1 MSPVLTGSHR
11 RPSLSPVGRFL
22 DDPMASMRDGW
33 DHLASLVTAHAALV
47 VNAAILTTI
56 VSILART
63 ALLRWRHHRLAVHA
77 RVVDIMPPPSV
88 DMAGAEALWTHLLG
102 LLRPRRLRP
111 ITGVPHVAWEYAFT
125 AAGMRVRLWVPG
137 VVPPGLVERAIE
149 GAWPGAASRAVRAED
164 RPALPLGHTGA
175 GGRLRVARPDHY
187 PLRSEF
193 DTDPLRGLMAAAGS
207 LTGAETVLV
216 QILARPV
223 TGRRLRRA
231 GRYATGLRSPGAVT
245 SVKGGLFAALPMGVP
260 RDTRG
265 PSAARPAEMPAEVR
279 AILAKASRPRLETA
293 VRYVVATDNTHGRAW
308 LRGRAHAVASSYAAY
323 TGFNHLRRRR
333 LRRYTEA
340 LRTRRMG
347 HGDLLSV
354 PELAALCH
362 VPTDETVP
370 GLERAGAKPTPP
382 PSALPSGGPD
392 VRVLGTSEAGPRRA
406 VGIRIADARH
416 HIHVIG
422 ETGTGK
428 TTGLLS
434 MQLDDALAGRGLVS
448 IEPKGDSTLLLSR
461 LPESLVGKVAL
472 IDPDDHAPPPCLNI
486 LDGPNPE
493 LTADVV
499 VGIFRRIYAESW
511 GPRTD
516 DILRSAILTAT
527 TNPDATLAD
536 VPRLLDNDAYRA
548 QAVAQVKNPFLA
560 DFWNWYD
567 QLSPAQRAHVTGP
580 VMNKLRAVLL
590 RGFARDVLAAGRSS
604 VDIGRILDTGGLLIA
619 RLPKG
624 MLGEDTA
631 RLLGSLVLAKTW
643 QAVQARARRRDDD
656 RPDCAIYVDEC
667 QNFLTL
673 PHGLDDMLAEARSYR
688 AGLVLAHQNLSQLPA
703 ELRESLAANARN
715 KIVFTVSPND
725 ARQLERHMNPQ
736 LGAHD
741 LANLGA
747 YQAAARLLDHG
758 ALTSAFTFRTRPLP
772 PPVRGREKAVRAASR
787 ERYGHKRVTESASGP
802 LPGDPR

>member
-1 MSPVLTGSHR
+1 MSPLLTGSHR

-434 MQLDDALAGRGLVS
+434 MQLDDAAGRPRAGLHRAQGRLDTPALS
-448 IEPKGDSTLLLSR
+448 SPGEPRRQGRADRPGRPRATPVPQHPR
-461 LPESLVGKVAL
+461 RTQPGADRRRRRRNLPPHLRRVLGTPHRRHPPL
-472 IDPDDHAPPPCLNI
+472 RDPDAPPP
-486 LDGPNPE
+486 
-493 LTADVV
+493 T
-499 VGIFRRIYAESW
+499 
-511 GPRTD
+511 
-516 DILRSAILTAT
+516 
-527 TNPDATLAD
+527 
-536 VPRLLDNDAYRA
+536 
-548 QAVAQVKNPFLA
+548 
-560 DFWNWYD
+560 
-567 QLSPAQRAHVTGP
+567 
-580 VMNKLRAVLL
+580 
-590 RGFARDVLAAGRSS
+590 
-604 VDIGRILDTGGLLIA
+604 
-619 RLPKG
+619 
-624 MLGEDTA
+624 
-631 RLLGSLVLAKTW
+631 
-643 QAVQARARRRDDD
+643 
-656 RPDCAIYVDEC
+656 
-667 QNFLTL
+667 
-673 PHGLDDMLAEARSYR
+673 
-688 AGLVLAHQNLSQLPA
+688 
-703 ELRESLAANARN
+703 
-715 KIVFTVSPND
+715 
-725 ARQLERHMNPQ
+725 
-736 LGAHD
+736 
-741 LANLGA
+741 
-747 YQAAARLLDHG
+747 
-758 ALTSAFTFRTRPLP
+758 RTRPWP
-772 PPVRGREKAVRAASR
+772 TFPACSTTTPTA
-787 ERYGHKRVTESASGP
+787 
-802 LPGDPR
+802 PRRSPR